1 MILDS
6 TTAKVLSSFIK
17 LKDLIDMGV
26 STIEKLELQ
35 RKPYP
40 KHDAFY
46 FLTPN
51 DASI

>member
-1 MILDS
+1 M
-6 TTAKVLSSFIK
+6 K

-46 FLTPN
+46 FLTPSDDSVN
-51 DASI
+51 RLISDFKEQ